1 MQKVSKWEL
10 KTGELRWRC
19 RPDRLGFE
27 TTEEIPCC
35 QDIIGQDRA
44 LAAITLGLEIAS
56 PGYNIFV
63 SGLTGTG
70 KSTTIKSLL
79 ESMRREAKNLT
90 DICYVYNFRTPDM
103 PSCIKLPAGQGK
115 RLKRVVADIQ
125 KTLRKHV
132 PKEFESDRY
141 SRRQKKII
149 EELQTRRTKLA
160 TELEKTIEEKG
171 FRLLEVQY
179 GPFTRPVVMPVI
191 EQQPVEMEKLPG
203 LVDAKKLDEKDY
215 ERIKKDHE
223 FLVDR
228 MEAFLKIAR
237 EIDRELADKMA
248 WLEKEVVSPIIDT
261 CIREAKEKFSEK
273 KVHAHLEELRDF
285 CLGNIDEF
293 KDSAGTDK
301 EKEEEEKKDRIEF
314 HVNVVVDNSRTK
326 HIPIIIETAPSY
338 GNLFGSIDRVHE
350 GRGEYR
356 TDFTLI
362 RAGSILRAN
371 GGFLVLSL
379 TDIIEEPAVW
389 PALKRA
395 LKNKKVA
402 IQSIDT
408 LLFMSSSGIKPE
420 PIDIDVKVVL
430 IGDAYSYQILYTYD
444 EDFRKIFKIK
454 ADFDT
459 EMPNVPDNIV
469 KYAQFVKSV
478 VDKEDL
484 LAFHKT
490 AVAAIIEEGV
500 RIAGRQDKLT
510 TRFSDVADVIR
521 EADYWARKAKAKVVQ
536 GKHVEKAIAEKI
548 RRVNLI
554 EEKIREMLENGTI
567 LIDTKG
573 KMIGQVNGLS
583 VYDVG
588 DYAFGKPSRI
598 TVETGLG
605 RAGLINIEREA
616 DMSGKT
622 HNKGVLIIE
631 GYLRRKYAQDKPLTM
646 SSSICFEQSYSG
658 VDGDSAS
665 STEIYAIL
673 SSLAELPLRQ
683 DLAVTG
689 SVNQKGEIQP
699 IGGVNEKIEGFFDI
713 CRIKGLTGKQGVII
727 PKLNKPDLM
736 LKHEVIEAIKR
747 KKFHIYAIDSI
758 DEGIEILS
766 GVAAGKRLRD
776 GRFERDTVND
786 YVDQKLCHF
795 AEQIKV
801 YLDGGDERD

>member
-1 MQKVSKWEL
+1 MLKISRWEL
-10 KTGELRWRC
+10 GSGELRWQC
-19 RPDRLGFE
+19 RPDDLGFE
-27 TTEEIPCC
+27 TTDEIPCC
-35 QDIIGQDRA
+35 KDIIGQDRA
-44 LAAITLGLEIAS
+44 LAAITLGLEIPS

-90 DICYVYNFRTPDM
+90 DICYVYNFRAPDM
-103 PSCIKLPAGQGK
+103 PSCVVLPAGQGK

-132 PKEFESDRY
+132 PKEFESDRF

-160 TELEKTIEEKG
+160 AELEKTIEEKG

-203 LVDAKKLDEKDY
+203 LVEAKKLDEKEY

-223 FLVDR
+223 FLVER

-248 WLEKEVVSPIIDT
+248 WLEKEVVSPIVDT

-285 CLGNIDEF
+285 CLSNIDEF
-293 KDSAGTDK
+293 KDSAGEDK
-301 EKEEEEKKDRIEF
+301 QKEEEEKKDLIEF
-314 HVNVVVDNSRTK
+314 HVNVIVDNSRTK
-326 HIPIIIETAPSY
+326 QVPIIIETAPSY

-350 GRGEYR
+350 SRGEYR
-356 TDFTLI
+356 TDLTMI
-362 RAGSILRAN
+362 RAGSLVRAN
-371 GGFLVLSL
+371 GGYLVLSL

-395 LKNKKVA
+395 LKNKKVT
-402 IQSIDT
+402 IQTNDM
-408 LLFMSSSGIKPE
+408 LLFMSSSGVKPE

-459 EMPNVPDNIV
+459 EMPKVPENIV
-469 KYAQFVKSV
+469 KYSQFVKSV
-478 VDKEDL
+478 VDKEEL
-484 LAFHKT
+484 LPFHKT
-490 AVAAIIEEGV
+490 AVAEIVEEGV

-521 EADYWARKAKAKVVQ
+521 EADYWARKARAKLVQ
-536 GKHVEKAIAEKI
+536 GKHVEKAIDEKI
-548 RRVNLI
+548 RRVNLV
-554 EEKIREMLENGTI
+554 EEKLREMMENGTI
-567 LIDTKG
+567 LIDLKG
-573 KMIGQVNGLS
+573 EKIGQVNGLS
-583 VYDVG
+583 VYDIG
-588 DYAFGKPSRI
+588 DHTFGKPSRI

-616 DMSGKT
+616 EMSGKT

-646 SSSICFEQSYSG
+646 SSSICFEQSYGG

-713 CRIKGLTGKQGVII
+713 CKIKGLTGKQGVII

-736 LKHEVIEAIKR
+736 LKQEVVDAIKK
-747 KKFHIYAIDSI
+747 KKFRIYAVSTI
-758 DEGIEILS
+758 DEGIEILT
-766 GVAAGKRLRD
+766 GVKAGKRLRD
-776 GRFERDTVND
+776 GRYERDSVND
-786 YVDQKLCHF
+786 YVDQKLYHF

-801 YLDGGDERD
+801 YLDGGDGTD